1 MRVEYRKREMTAF
14 VYVVCS
20 GSDVGTFE
28 ETYRKARI
36 QGYYD
41 TGYHY
46 YIDPMG
52 EVSEDRDLDAIADA
66 NFEEYTH
73 SIYILCETEKKLND
87 CQKLSLNEL
96 LPILCSRYDHQLKI
110 IFK

>member
-1 MRVEYRKREMTAF
+1 MKVEYRKREQTAF

-20 GSDVGTFE
+20 GSNMGTFE
-28 ETYRKARI
+28 ETFREARI
-36 QGYYD
+36 RGYYD

-52 EVSEDRDLDAIADA
+52 EVFEDRDLDAIADA

-73 SIYILCETEKKLND
+73 SIYILCEAEKKLND

-96 LPILCSRYDHQLKI
+96 LPVLYGHYDRKLKV